1 MSGSETA
8 IGAVREDWR
17 DSYNEKRSALKELIT
32 GLTKEPFSWSPVDG
46 ELVRPETS
54 RTAQRFLEVL
64 PPDRELPRVAPD
76 GDGGLYMAW
85 EKLGQTTVVVGI
97 VDNAVYGV
105 VAQGTPKSRH
115 IPEEEF
121 DGENVPPE
129 ILSVIPKRS

>member
-8 IGAVREDWR
+8 IGAVREDWH
-17 DSYNEKRSALKELIT
+17 DSYNEKRSALKDLIT
-32 GLTKEPFSWSPVDG
+32 GLTKEPFSWSPDDG

-64 PPDRELPRVAPD
+64 PTHRELPRVAPD

-85 EKLGQTTVVVGI
+85 EKPGQTTVVVGI

-105 VAQGTPKSRH
+105 VAPGTPKSRH

>member
-1 MSGSETA
+1 MSGSESA
-8 IGAVREDWR
+8 ICAGKEDWR
-17 DSYNEKRSALKELIT
+17 DSYYEKRSALKELIT
-32 GLTKEPFSWSPVDG
+32 GLTKEPFSWSPDDG
-46 ELVRPETS
+46 ELVRLDSS
-54 RTAQRFLEVL
+54 RTAQRFLDVL

-85 EKLGQTTVVVGI
+85 EKPDQPTVVVGI

-105 VAQGTPKSRH
+105 VAPGTPQSRH

-129 ILSVIPKRS
+129 ILSAIPKRS